1 MASAIWQPTPAR
13 AAATNKAAF
22 MAFVG
27 ERLGMSVPDYAAL
40 YAFSIETP
48 EQLWIAAWDF
58 CEVIAETRG
67 DTVVR
72 NFDRMP
78 GAEWFPDG
86 RLNFAENLLRRRD
99 EADALVHWCEDRIRS
114 RLSFVDLYHSVS
126 RVAQALAAEGVGPG
140 DKVAGLL
147 PNAPEAIV
155 AMLAATSLG
164 AIWCACGPEFG
175 VQAVLDRFKQVE
187 PKVLFVTDGYYYNGK
202 TFDTLGKFQDIAAA
216 LPNLDKVV
224 VLAFT
229 QDNPDIGAIDNAVGF
244 DAFISA
250 FAPQEIVFRRFPFN
264 HPLFILYSSGTT
276 GTPKCILHGAGGT
289 LLQNLTAQTLHHDTK
304 AGDRLCYATTTGWV
318 VWNLMVYG
326 LGCGA
331 TLLLY
336 DGSPYHPG
344 PGVLFDYVEAER
356 ATFLRLTP
364 KLIEDMAKAGLEPA
378 KSHDLS
384 TLRSITAA
392 GSPFA
397 AAGYAYVYDKVK
409 RDVHLASPAGGT
421 DPLGSLVA
429 GNPAG
434 PVWPGECQVRA
445 LGMKIEVFDDSG
457 KSLRQETGELVCTM
471 SFPSMPLGFWND
483 ADNSRFHAAYF
494 EPYPNVWRHGDW
506 AMLSEHDGLLLFGR
520 SDATLNARGVRIGT
534 AEIYRQLEPIDG
546 ILDSVAVTQEWDGDT
561 RIILFV
567 QLRDGEAAIDKV
579 ADEIRRR
586 LRENASPRHVPEKI
600 IPVAEIPRTL
610 TGKVSELAVREAIH
624 GRPVR
629 NLDALLNPRSL
640 DSFAPAVL
648 PELES

>member
-1 MASAIWQPTPAR
+1 M
-13 AAATNKAAF
+13 AAF

-27 ERLGMSVPDYAAL
+27 ERHGISVPDYAAL

-48 EQLWIAAWDF
+48 EQFWIAAWDF

-99 EADALVHWCEDRIRS
+99 DADALVHWCEDRIRR
-114 RLSFVDLYHSVS
+114 RLSFADLYHSVS
-126 RVAQALAAEGVGPG
+126 RVAQALAAEGIGPG

-187 PKVLFVTDGYYYNGK
+187 PTVLFVTDGYYYNGK
-202 TFDTLGKFQDIAAA
+202 TFDTLGKFRDIAAA

-229 QDNPDIGAIDNAVGF
+229 QDNPDIDAIDNAVGF
-244 DAFISA
+244 DAFISP
-250 FAPQEIVFRRFPFN
+250 FAPQEIEFRQFPFN

-289 LLQNLTAQTLHHDTK
+289 LLQNLTTQVLHHDTK

-318 VWNLMVYG
+318 VWNLMLYG

-344 PGVLFDYVEAER
+344 PGILFDYAEQER
-356 ATFLRLTP
+356 ATFLRLIP
-364 KLIEDMAKAGLEPA
+364 KLIEDMEKAGLEPA

-384 TLRSITAA
+384 ALRSITAA
-392 GSPFA
+392 SSPFGA
-397 AAGYAYVYDKVK
+397 SGYEYIYSKVK
-409 RDVHLASPAGGT
+409 ADVHLASPAGGT
-421 DPLGSLVA
+421 DPLGSLVT

-445 LGMKIEVFDDSG
+445 LGMKVEVFDENG
-457 KSLRQETGELVCTM
+457 NSLRQETGELVCTM
-471 SFPSMPLGFWND
+471 AFPSMPLGFWND
-483 ADNSRFHAAYF
+483 ADNSRFQAAYF
-494 EPYPNVWRHGDW
+494 ETYPNVWRHGDW

-534 AEIYRQLEPIDG
+534 AEIYRQLEPIDD
-546 ILDSVAVTQEWDGDT
+546 ILDSVAVTQEWDGDA

-567 QLRDGEAAIDKV
+567 QLRDDRGSIDAIAGEI
-579 ADEIRRR
+579 ERR

-648 PELES
+648 PELNS

>member
-1 MASAIWQPTPAR
+1 MTSPIWQPTPAQ
-13 AAATNKAAF
+13 AAATNMAAF
-22 MAFVG
+22 MAFVS
-27 ERLGMSVPDYAAL
+27 ERHGTTVPDYAAL
-40 YAFSIETP
+40 YAFSIEAP
-48 EQLWIAAWDF
+48 EKFWVATWDF

-67 DTVVR
+67 GTVVR
-72 NFDRMP
+72 DLDRMP
-78 GAEWFPDG
+78 GAEWFPDA

-99 EADALVHWCEDRIRS
+99 GADALVLWSEDRIRS
-114 RLSFVDLYHSVS
+114 RLSFAELYDAVS
-126 RVAQALAAEGVGPG
+126 RVSQALAAEGVGPG
-140 DKVAGLL
+140 DRVAGLL
-147 PNAPEAIV
+147 PNVPETVV

-175 VQAVLDRFKQVE
+175 VQAVLDRFRQVE

-202 TFDTLGKFQDIAAA
+202 TFDTLDKFRQVADA
-216 LPNLDKVV
+216 LPRLEKVV

-229 QDNPDIGAIDNAVGF
+229 RDNPDFGAINNAVRF
-244 DAFISA
+244 DEFISA
-250 FAPQEIVFRRFPFN
+250 YAPQEIAFRQFRFN
-264 HPLFILYSSGTT
+264 QPLFILYSSGTT

-289 LLQNLTAQTLHHDTK
+289 LLQNLTAQYLHHDTK
-304 AGDRLCYATTTGWV
+304 AGDRLCYWTTTGWV

-344 PGVLFDYVEAER
+344 PSVLFDYVEQER
-356 ATFLRLTP
+356 ATFVRFTP
-364 KLIEDMAKAGLEPA
+364 KLIENMAKSGLEPA

-384 TLRSITAA
+384 ALRSITAA
-392 GSPFA
+392 GAPFA
-397 AAGYAYVYDKVK
+397 ASGYEYIYGKVK

-445 LGMKIEVFDDSG
+445 LGMKVEVFDETG
-457 KSLRQETGELVCTM
+457 RSLRQEPGELVCTM

-483 ADNSRFHAAYF
+483 ADGSRYHAAYF
-494 EPYPNVWRHGDW
+494 ETYPNTWRHGDW

-520 SDATLNARGVRIGT
+520 SDATLNARGIRIGT
-534 AEIYRQLEPIDG
+534 AEIYRQLEPIDD
-546 ILDSVAVTQEWDGDT
+546 ILDSVAVTQEWEGDT
-561 RIILFV
+561 RVVLFV
-567 QLRDGEAAIDKV
+567 QLRDGLVTVDEV
-579 ADEIRRR
+579 ADEIKRR
-586 LRENASPRHVPEKI
+586 LRDNASPRHVPEKI
-600 IPVAEIPRTL
+600 IQVADIPRTL

-629 NLDALLNPRSL
+629 NRDALLNPESL
-640 DSFAPAVL
+640 DFFSPTKL
-648 PELES
+648 PELRS

>member
-1 MASAIWQPTPAR
+1 MTSPIWQPTPAR
-13 AAATNKAAF
+13 ASATNMAAF

-27 ERLGMSVPDYAAL
+27 ERHGISVPDYAAL

-48 EQLWIAAWDF
+48 EQFWIAAWDF

-72 NFDRMP
+72 NLDRMP
-78 GAEWFPDG
+78 GAEWFPDAH
-86 RLNFAENLLRRRD
+86 LNFAENLLRRRD
-99 EADALVHWCEDRIRS
+99 EADALVHWCEDRIRR
-114 RLSFVDLYHSVS
+114 RLSFADLYDSVS

-147 PNAPEAIV
+147 PNAPEAII

-202 TFDTLGKFQDIAAA
+202 TFDTLGKFKDIAAA
-216 LPNLDKVV
+216 LPNLEKVV

-229 QDNPDIGAIDNAVGF
+229 QDNPDIGAIDNAVEF

-289 LLQNLTAQTLHHDTK
+289 LLQNLTTQTLHHDTK
-304 AGDRLCYATTTGWV
+304 ADDRLCYATTTGWV

-344 PGVLFDYVEAER
+344 PAVLFDYVDEER

-445 LGMKIEVFDDSG
+445 LGMRIEVFDDGG

-534 AEIYRQLEPIDG
+534 AEIYRQLEPIDA

-567 QLRDGEAAIDKV
+567 QLQDGQAGIDKV

-610 TGKVSELAVREAIH
+610 TGKVSEMAVREAIH

-629 NLDALLNPRSL
+629 NLDALINPRSL

-648 PELES
+648 PELDN

>member
-1 MASAIWQPTPAR
+1 MTSPIWQPTPAQ
-13 AAATNKAAF
+13 AAATNMAAF

-27 ERLGMSVPDYAAL
+27 ERHSISVPDYAAL
-40 YAFSIETP
+40 YAFSIEVP
-48 EQLWIAAWDF
+48 EKFWIAAWDF

-72 NFDRMP
+72 DLDRMP

-99 EADALVHWCEDRIRS
+99 DADALVHWCEDRIRR
-114 RLSFVDLYHSVS
+114 RLSFADLYHSVS
-126 RVAQALAAEGVGPG
+126 RVAQALAAEGIGPG

-202 TFDTLGKFQDIAAA
+202 TFDTLDKFRDIAAA
-216 LPNLDKVV
+216 LPTLDKVV
-224 VLAFT
+224 VLGFT
-229 QDNPDIGAIDNAVGF
+229 QDSPDIGAIDNAVRF
-244 DAFISA
+244 DGFISP
-250 FAPQEIVFRRFPFN
+250 FVPQEIVFRRFPFN

-318 VWNLMVYG
+318 VWNLMLYG

-344 PGVLFDYVEAER
+344 PGVLFDYVDEER

-483 ADNSRFHAAYF
+483 ADNSRFRAAYF

-520 SDATLNARGVRIGT
+520 SDATLNARGIRIGT

-546 ILDSVAVTQEWDGDT
+546 ILDSVAVTQEWEGDT

-567 QLRDGEAAIDKV
+567 QLQDGQAAIDKV

-600 IPVAEIPRTL
+600 ISVAEIPRTL

-629 NLDALLNPRSL
+629 NLDALLNPESLEFFSPTTLAELRS
-640 DSFAPAVL
+640 
-648 PELES
+648 